1 MCGNSN
7 LPTSNHSVLSQLSPQ
22 PSPARHQAF
31 FTCFGR
37 LFRSRP
43 RASSCILLTV
53 TMAETLAL
61 MQKEPPKKPQGK
73 TSAHIHDGRSQ
84 STCACCRHLWI
95 PEANP
100 RVGECRRRFQSK
112 MPSRRRRSCPA
123 TCGLTSFD
131 NRRSS
136 APSLD
141 AEGSES
147 PVQLWVRRS
156 CGGGL
161 SSSCFRRV

>member
-22 PSPARHQAF
+22 PNPARRQAF

-84 STCACCRHLWI
+84 STCACCRHTFGSQKQI
-95 PEANP
+95 PESGSADDGSKARCP
-100 RVGECRRRFQSK
+100 RGVAAAVQPPAGLP
-112 MPSRRRRSCPA
+112 PSTTEGQVPQVWTQKDRSLRSN
-123 TCGLTSFD
+123 CG
-131 NRRSS
+131 S
-136 APSLD
+136 AG
-141 AEGSES
+141 AAAAA
-147 PVQLWVRRS
+147 
-156 CGGGL
+156 
-161 SSSCFRRV
+161 